1 MKLAHHLIF
10 GILVLAGVLTAYG
23 GDSLEITLA
32 GEVKRPCRI
41 TVDADVSFSQALEQ
55 SGGSTVWGNP
65 RRLLLI
71 RVSDPMT
78 EEIPK
83 MTTTTKEIR
92 LERGEGKSL
101 KEFGILSGDIIYV
114 CRKRLMLK
122 GK

>member
-10 GILVLAGVLTAYG
+10 GILVLAGVLSAHA
-23 GDSLEITLA
+23 GDFLEITIA

-41 TVDADVSFSQALEQ
+41 TVNADVSFSQALEQ

-78 EEIPK
+78 EDIPK
-83 MTTTTKEIR
+83 ITTTTKEIH
-92 LERGEGKSL
+92 LKRGEIQSL
-101 KEFGILSGDIIYV
+101 KELGILSGDIIYV
-114 CRKRLMLK
+114 CRKRLMLEK
-122 GK
+122 